1 MPLPLVPLLLG
12 GGVITA
18 YLKITA
24 EQNGVMT
31 PKRQA
36 IYQAAI
42 NSNKLSPEQLDKLAV
57 VYAKYGL
64 ITEADMLTKRA
75 NLRRSATV
83 SVSMPDGSVTTLANA
98 RRLAFKKL
106 MHSNDKDAVLNGAKI
121 ASQMGATGMATKLM
135 QYASTLK

>member
-75 NLRRSATV
+75 N
-83 SVSMPDGSVTTLANA
+83 A